1 MINFF
6 PFVRIACP
14 GAVMGRKQ
22 VVFVR
27 KSPVCDAAEVQYS
40 VKQPVGLVRAGT
52 VVLQLLRE
60 TGAESPVFR
69 REPDKQRNFIAGIGI
84 RVARAPLCHSGV
96 NCFSMIGKIE

>member
-69 REPDKQRNFIAGIGI
+69 REPDKQRNFITGIGI
-84 RVARAPLCHSGV
+84 RVTRPPVCHSWINGFTV
-96 NCFSMIGKIE
+96 IRKV